1 MAQETTKEL
10 LKRLQYEIVLTQV
23 QITKLVKAI
32 DRILSKQGS
41 KKK

>member
-32 DRILSKQGS
+32 DRILSKQES